1 MVVREP
7 FDEGDAFVDLIG
19 AKRGRRRAT
28 DRVGDRTCL
37 VTHGCPV
44 FDGGTH
50 VAQHVS
56 DVGRERLQCRTV
68 DRPVHFQMDERFDP
82 TRRRV
87 VGCESGQRAIRG
99 SLDADDRMDDEVQ
112 RQAVAIRFHR
122 HRVDEKRH
130 VVVDDLD
137 DRMLRQPPLLLDR
150 RIERAHA
157 RLARCTLAGEVPV
170 GERRA
175 IQVGGQSFLQVLGIY
190 LLVVACDK
198 VLQRRAKV
206 RSDAGRDELGDLL
219 LPLSAR
225 FLGDIGH
232 GTPSTYFFGDTAMPT
247 ASV

>member
-1 MVVREP
+1 MSSLTISTIVC
-7 FDEGDAFVDLIG
+7 FDSHPCSSIVGLNA
-19 AKRGRRRAT
+19 RTRAS
-28 DRVGDRTCL
+28 
-37 VTHGCPV
+37 P
-44 FDGGTH
+44 
-50 VAQHVS
+50 
-56 DVGRERLQCRTV
+56 
-68 DRPVHFQMDERFDP
+68 
-82 TRRRV
+82 
-87 VGCESGQRAIRG
+87 
-99 SLDADDRMDDEVQ
+99 
-112 RQAVAIRFHR
+112 
-122 HRVDEKRH
+122 
-130 VVVDDLD
+130 
-137 DRMLRQPPLLLDR
+137 
-150 RIERAHA
+150 
-157 RLARCTLAGEVPV
+157 RCTLAGEVPV